1 MDNSGSG
8 LQWEDDVEGGGM
20 VCPVHLR
27 HFSSGR
33 LLQITHVVKGGKLSY
48 KITLQDSG
56 DRSIENDVL
65 LEDEP
70 NHPGKLQN
78 YVFNL
83 YSRSIISENSRTL
96 SRDTVCNIGNKT

>member
-1 MDNSGSG
+1 
-8 LQWEDDVEGGGM
+8 
-20 VCPVHLR
+20 
-27 HFSSGR
+27 
-33 LLQITHVVKGGKLSY
+33 
-48 KITLQDSG
+48 
-56 DRSIENDVL
+56 